1 MSLAAHQPTA
11 ITIGTFDGVH
21 AGHAALLRRAR
32 QIVGPAGQVVALAFD
47 PHPLTL
53 LRPNAAPPR
62 LTSWERRAEFLRIAG
77 ADRVERLKPTDD
89 LLALSPREF
98 IKRTV
103 DAHHPR
109 VFVEGKDFRFGKARA
124 GDMSVLAELGRDM
137 GFEAVIVPQELVVL
151 TDHTIAPASS
161 TFTRWLLTHGRVRD
175 AALVLGRPP
184 ELEGIVT
191 SGDRRGRTIGF
202 PTANLHTD
210 YLLPADGVYGGIAHL
225 PDSSSFPVAINVG
238 MRPTFHG
245 MERRVECHLILN
257 ANAPDAGVATW
268 SALPGID
275 EYNWP
280 LRVQL
285 VSWIRDQ
292 VKFESVDALIAQ
304 VRRDC
309 TRVVESLS
317 RVTQPLVPDDTGKLD
332 PARLDANR
340 AALPRTTTTTTT
352 THTARPG
359 VAH

>member
-1 MSLAAHQPTA
+1 MSLADPQSTA

-32 QIVGPAGQVVALAFD
+32 HVVGPAGQVVALAFD

-89 LLALSPREF
+89 LLALSPRDF

-109 VFVEGKDFRFGKARA
+109 AFVEGKDFRFGKARA
-124 GDMSVLAELGRDM
+124 GDMTVLAELGRDM

-161 TFTRWLLTHGRVRD
+161 TFTRWLLSHGRVRD

-202 PTANLHTD
+202 PTANLRTD
-210 YLLPADGVYGGIAHL
+210 HLLPADGVYGGIAHL
-225 PDSSSFPVAINVG
+225 PDASSYPAAINIG

-245 MERRVECHLILN
+245 MERRVECHLILKSKT
-257 ANAPDAGVATW
+257 PDAGVVSWAE
-268 SALPGID
+268 LPGVD

-285 VSWIRDQ
+285 LSWIRDQ
-292 VKFESVDALIAQ
+292 VKFESIDALIAQ

-309 TRVVESLS
+309 ARVIESLS
-317 RVTQPLVPDDTGKLD
+317 RVTQPLVPDDAGKLD
-332 PARLDANR
+332 PTRLDSIR
-340 AALPRTTTTTTT
+340 AALPRTTA
-352 THTARPG
+352 HLPTARTGAPN
-359 VAH
+359 